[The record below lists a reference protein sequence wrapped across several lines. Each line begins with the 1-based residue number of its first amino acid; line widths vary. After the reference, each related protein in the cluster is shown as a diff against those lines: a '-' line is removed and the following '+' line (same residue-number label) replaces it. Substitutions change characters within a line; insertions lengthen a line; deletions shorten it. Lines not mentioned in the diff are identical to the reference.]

1 MDKVHTCIP
10 VSRQKRTK
18 NHTLRGGIHLYGL
31 YSGVPTG
38 IPALNKI
45 FERFLSR
52 QMYEFYNRL
61 LSDFIS
67 AHRKFHSWDLF
78 AEVWEVRWRGTFYP
92 VADLGEGPRAPGP
105 PPLFL
110 YQTETRRA
118 EKNFLE
124 TRHPPCLRVWVTAP
138 PPLLSE
144 YLDPPLLSLSKPKTT
159 TYGLN
164 SFCYFSA
171 KQ

>member
-31 YSGVPTG
+31 YRGVPTG

-52 QMYEFYNRL
+52 QMYEFYNGL
-61 LSDFIS
+61 LSDVIS

-92 VADLGEGPRAPGP
+92 VADLGEGPGAPGP
-105 PPLFL
+105 PGYFYTKLRPEGPKRFFWRPGIPLVSWSGW
-110 YQTETRRA
+110 
-118 EKNFLE
+118 
-124 TRHPPCLRVWVTAP
+124 PP
-138 PPLLSE
+138 PPLIWIS
-144 YLDPPLLSLSKPKTT
+144 
-159 TYGLN
+159 G
-164 SFCYFSA
+164 SA
-171 KQ
+171 TAIT